1 MIIRIVNRGKKL
13 VKLRVVLRL
22 PIEIL
27 GSFFLMIATYLP
39 GLLGNIL
46 RQLYYKKKL
55 KYMGDSCRIY
65 QGAVIMHPQNVL
77 IGDYT
82 LIDRNVIISGDVGVK
97 IGRRVHI
104 AHNCLIQGGGFVEI
118 GDYVGI
124 GANSMIFSATD
135 TIYGGKRVGPMI
147 SAEYRNPVFKK
158 PVIIEKDVFI
168 GAGCVILPGVK
179 IQEGAVVGAGSL
191 VIKDIPPWKVAVG
204 SPAKP
209 VKDRPKINLP
219 DF

>member
-1 MIIRIVNRGKKL
+1 
-13 VKLRVVLRL
+13 
-22 PIEIL
+22 
-27 GSFFLMIATYLP
+27 MIATYLP
-39 GLLGNIL
+39 DISGNIL
-46 RQLYYKKKL
+46 RRLYYKKKL

-65 QGAVIMHPQNVL
+65 QGAVITHPQNVS

-82 LIDRNVIISGDVGVK
+82 LIDRNVIISGDVGVE

-104 AHNCLIQGGGFVEI
+104 AHNCLIQGGGFVKI

-135 TIYGGKRVGPMI
+135 TIHGGKRVGPTI
-147 SAEYRNPVFKK
+147 PAEYRNPVFKK

-168 GAGCVILPGVK
+168 VAGCVVLPGVK
-179 IQEGAVVGAGSL
+179 IGEGAMVGAVSL
-191 VIKDIPPWKVAVG
+191 VNKDIPPWKVAVG

-209 VKDRPKINLP
+209 MHACMHLRERRCGGKSISTGDSVYESSL
-219 DF
+219 